1 MGDNS
6 AYTHMEAS
14 VIAAYNAGLRGEQL
28 APFLEPYRG
37 TDIDAGG
44 SHGLETYDGLDIN
57 AVILSQ
63 FASAKYTDLLSREP
77 AETDGEYPTP
87 YDDWHE
93 EYADAVDDVTR
104 RFGW

>member
-37 TDIDAGG
+37 SDIDSGG
-44 SHGLETYDGLDIN
+44 RCDLKTADGKDIDEVLIE
-57 AVILSQ
+57 AFGSPEQL
-63 FASAKYTDLLSREP
+63 ALYKRYA
-77 AETDGEYPTP
+77 AEED
-87 YDDWHE
+87 
-93 EYADAVDDVTR
+93 DDVREAMSEELFDDIYGITHG
-104 RFGW
+104 RFGWC

>member
-37 TDIDAGG
+37 SDIDSGG
-44 SHGLETYDGLDIN
+44 RCDLKTIDGKDIDEVLLEAFGTPEQL
-57 AVILSQ
+57 AVYKRAEAEEDDDLRENLNDEVLEAI
-63 FASAKYTDLLSREP
+63 SAITD
-77 AETDGEYPTP
+77 D
-87 YDDWHE
+87 
-93 EYADAVDDVTR
+93 
-104 RFGW
+104 RFGWC